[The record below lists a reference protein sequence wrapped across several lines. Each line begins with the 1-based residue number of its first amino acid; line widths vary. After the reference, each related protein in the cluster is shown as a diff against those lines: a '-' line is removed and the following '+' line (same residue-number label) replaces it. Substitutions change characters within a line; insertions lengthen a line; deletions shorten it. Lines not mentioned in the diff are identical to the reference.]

1 MVDKIDSTSSQWN
14 GDFNEGYKQVSRQG
28 AVTSVTTMLS
38 IGPWGRLNKRIL
50 AQTGQVGRKCFLEEV
65 KPILKD
71 WYKLA
76 RDQQLFPASRWQEQH
91 LQCHKESGHI
101 HPDSLVPHYT
111 LSVWH
116 IVDTQ

>member
-14 GDFNEGYKQVSRQG
+14 GDFNEGYKQASRQG
-28 AVTSVTTMLS
+28 AVTTMLS

-50 AQTGQVGRKCFLEEV
+50 VQTGQVGRKRFLEEV

-76 RDQQLFPASRWQEQH
+76 RDQ
-91 LQCHKESGHI
+91 
-101 HPDSLVPHYT
+101 
-111 LSVWH
+111 
-116 IVDTQ
+116 